1 MSEREHRDGPRGG
14 RVRAGREVE
23 GGSEGSSA
31 EIREAARRMI
41 LPSCTTSHLLP
52 SPLAVTAVLTNADEL
67 RGER

>member
-1 MSEREHRDGPRGG
+1 MSERGNWDEPRGG
-14 RVRAGREVE
+14 RGRGGRVVE
-23 GGSEGSSA
+23 GGSGGSSA